1 MRSFLGIIWII
12 LALLFAGMAEARI
25 YGPSDFTSISGK
37 HSNAWSNTDFTSA
50 AVSAS
55 GLTITFAGG
64 DPIASGMTIG
74 MRLTFTNMSV
84 SANNT
89 TFKIT
94 GFSGTSN
101 RIVAVVAVS
110 PAPADQSADTSFNI
124 TSTDG
129 TLTFGGG
136 DPVVTNSWGQGDAF
150 ALRGT
155 SADRAYLIENFGGT
169 TNRTMLVIPP
179 PPADFSAD
187 TSFTLEHAKI
197 VKLSDRFY
205 HVFEPAGMSGNHC
218 VIMAIHPAFT
228 NGPTYLYDLNI
239 ATLSEASTSKCAV
252 VFPSGIGFPSYYS
265 GIPLSVLELWSSNLA
280 VCCRTSFR
288 ASVDD
293 NEWIHDVIADMT
305 IRQNI
310 DATKVYLT
318 GYSNGA
324 ILALGYL
331 CHYPSDIK
339 AVSINAGAL
348 VVDHDSCTNSLAGK
362 QIQWTHGYND
372 GNIPIKGGHAGVGI
386 CTYPSMPANK
396 AYLESLGATV
406 HVIVPNS
413 VDGCGD
419 LTIGHCLTGMNTAL
433 AAVDALCV
441 PAVTGLALK
450 TSVTDNNGITATTET
465 TYPYCLGASV
475 AARFVNMTDGDGA
488 WTP

>member
-1 MRSFLGIIWII
+1 MK
-12 LALLFAGMAEARI
+12 LLFIFLLWLVCASSAEARI
-25 YGPSDFTSISGK
+25 YGPSDFTSVSGK
-37 HSNAWSNTDFTSA
+37 HSNVWSDADFTSA

-55 GLTITFAGG
+55 GGTITFAGG

-74 MRLTFTNMSV
+74 MRLAFTNMSV
-84 SANNT
+84 SSNNT

-101 RIVAVVAVS
+101 RVVAVVAVS

-129 TLTFGGG
+129 TITFGSG

-155 SADRAYLIENFGGT
+155 SADRSYLVENYGGT
-169 TNRTMLVIPP
+169 SNRTMLVIPP

-187 TSFTLEHAKI
+187 TSFTLEHMKI
-197 VKLSDRFY
+197 VKLSHRFY
-205 HVFEPAGMSGNHC
+205 HIFEPAGMSGNPC

-252 VFPSGIGFPSYYS
+252 VFPAGIGFPSYYS
-265 GIPLSVLELWSSNLA
+265 GIPLSVLELWSSNDA

-288 ASVDD
+288 THNEND
-293 NEWIHDVIADMT
+293 NEWIHDVIVDMT

-310 DATKVYLT
+310 DTTKIYLT

-339 AVSINAGAL
+339 ATTINAGAL
-348 VVDHDSCTNSLAGK
+348 VIDHDSCTNSLSGK
-362 QIQWTHGYND
+362 KIQWTHGYND
-372 GNIPIKGGHAGVGI
+372 NNIPINGGHAGVGI
-386 CTYPSMPANK
+386 CTYQSMPSNK

-413 VDGCGD
+413 VDGCGA
-419 LTIGHCLTGMNTAL
+419 LTVGHCLTGMNTAL
-433 AAVDALCV
+433 AAVDAACV
-441 PAVTGLALK
+441 PSVTGLPLK
-450 TSVTDNNGITATTET
+450 SSVTDGNGVTATTET
-465 TYPYCLGASV
+465 TYPYCLGASL
-475 AARFVNMTDGDGA
+475 AARFIGMADGTGA
-488 WTP
+488 WQ